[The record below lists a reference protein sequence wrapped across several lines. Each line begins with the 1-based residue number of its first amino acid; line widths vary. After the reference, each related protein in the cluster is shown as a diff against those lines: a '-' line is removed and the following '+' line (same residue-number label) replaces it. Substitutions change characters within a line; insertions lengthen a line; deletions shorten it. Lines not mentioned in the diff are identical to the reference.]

1 MTSGSSSRSFASIMV
16 CVGLSNAAENRAAL
30 AAALASRFGSR
41 LIGIAAE
48 EVAIPHLEDGSVA
61 VRSILVENARNA
73 ALDDLGQAE
82 TNFRR
87 GAGHLPDIEW
97 RSGIEAPTSFISSHA
112 RAADLIVVAQSSS
125 GSSRRLMT
133 IDPGDAVL
141 RLGRPVLVVPQD
153 SREILA
159 RSIIV
164 AWKDTREARRAVLDA
179 LPFLQRAETVTVLS
193 VGEEASAQGIEDVC
207 EHLAGHGVASRPLV
221 RKSPPG
227 SCSDAIVD
235 VALEEGSD
243 LIVSGAYGHNRM
255 RERIFGGVTA
265 ALLSGSPVPC
275 MMSH

>member
-193 VGEEASAQGIEDVC
+193 VDEEASTAGTEDVC
-207 EHLAGHGVASRPLV
+207 AHLARHGIASRHLA
-221 RKSPPG
+221 RASLSG
-227 SCSDAIVD
+227 SCADTIVD
-235 VALEEGSD
+235 AALEEGSD
-243 LIVSGAYGHNRM
+243 LIVSGAYGHTRM
-255 RERIFGGVTA
+255 REWVFGGVTGD
-265 ALLSGSPVPC
+265 LLAHSPIPC
-275 MMSH
+275 LMSH